1 MWSHLPDGVKYWI
14 IFVCPL
20 LALLLAA
27 TGCSKEMTAEQK
39 FVQYVGEKIVVPIAE
54 KAIEN
59 GIGNMQVQAGAQ
71 AIEPGSECEL
81 EGYWVTGIKGRA
93 TLRLVGASGQ
103 FQISAEAAPP
113 QAVANQ
119 PAVLLPETDPERVP

>member
-1 MWSHLPDGVKYWI
+1 MLVAKENIMFWNSLPDGWKYWL

-20 LALLLAA
+20 IAILLASL
-27 TGCSKEMTAEQK
+27 GCGKELTAEQK
-39 FVQYVGEKIVVPIAE
+39 FVQYVGERIVVPIAE

-59 GIGNMQVQAGAQ
+59 GIGNLQVQAGAQ
-71 AIEPGSECEL
+71 AIEPGYSCEF

-103 FQISAEAAPP
+103 FQLSAEAAPLT
-113 QAVANQ
+113 AVPEAI
-119 PAVLLPETDPERVP
+119 PAP